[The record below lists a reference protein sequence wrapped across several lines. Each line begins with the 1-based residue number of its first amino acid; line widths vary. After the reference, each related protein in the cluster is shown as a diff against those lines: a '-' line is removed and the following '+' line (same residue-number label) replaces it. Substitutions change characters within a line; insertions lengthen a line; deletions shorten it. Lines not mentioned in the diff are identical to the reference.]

1 MLCIAFLGSKKCTPK
16 GKLVYHSGKYVYLEC
31 ASHLLFTTTPSII
44 SRQCM
49 DKTCSEKCL
58 LKIALLQFDW
68 KSLGRLLL
76 NTEQD
81 IKDID
86 HEEKEEQH
94 KREKVLLKWKE
105 QKGSSATYQKL
116 FDTVKEIGNKDTAE
130 RVEQLAVDGMF
141 VNVIMMCEERA
152 LLCEF
157 GFSSILHSK
166 AIMIKVSFSQ

>member
-1 MLCIAFLGSKKCTPK
+1 
-16 GKLVYHSGKYVYLEC
+16 
-31 ASHLLFTTTPSII
+31 
-44 SRQCM
+44 M

-68 KSLGRLLL
+68 KSLGRQLL

-105 QKGSSATYQKL
+105 QKGSGATYQKL

-141 VNVIMMCEERA
+141 VNVMM
-152 LLCEF
+152 
-157 GFSSILHSK
+157 
-166 AIMIKVSFSQ
+166 